1 MTGTRGRASA
11 GAIRKQQREVIALY
25 ADRMDRDLWAPY
37 DTMGTAYAQHA
48 ADSAYN
54 AHYDRPAV
62 LETLGPVRGRRVLDA
77 GCGPGLYAAELIA
90 AGAEVVGCDAS
101 PTMVALATERVGRRA
116 QIDLARLGEP
126 LPYDDE
132 TFDLG
137 VCALAIHHVDD
148 RRRAFF
154 ELYRVLRPGGA
165 LVVSTH
171 HPMTD
176 WLHKGGSYFDT
187 VLESETWRL
196 ATGDMQVRFWREP
209 LSALCTAATDAGFVI
224 EKLVEPRPAES
235 MRERFPID
243 FATLE
248 RLPGFLVLRLAK
260 LDRGGRRDLPSVA

>member
-1 MTGTRGRASA
+1 MTHNRDRAPTA
-11 GAIRKQQREVIALY
+11 TICKQQRRVIDLY
-25 ADRMDRDLWAPY
+25 AERVERDLWAPY
-37 DTMGTAYAQHA
+37 NTMGIAYGQHA

-62 LETLGPVRGRRVLDA
+62 LEALGGVRGRRVLDA
-77 GCGPGLYAAELIA
+77 ACGPGLYAAELIA
-90 AGAEVVGCDAS
+90 AGAEVVGFDAS
-101 PTMVALATERVGRRA
+101 PTMVDLATKRVGRRA
-116 QIDLARLGEP
+116 RIDLVRLDEP

-132 TFDLG
+132 AFDLG
-137 VCALAIHHVDD
+137 VCALAIHYIAD
-148 RRRAFF
+148 RRAAFQ
-154 ELYRVLRPGGA
+154 ELHRVLRPGGA

-176 WLHKGGSYFDT
+176 WLHKGGSYFGT

-196 ATGDMQVRFWREP
+196 ATGDMPVRFWREP

-248 RLPGFLVLRLAK
+248 RLPGFLVLRLVK
-260 LDRGGRRDLPSVA
+260 